1 MTEKEHMEYCAA
13 RIKMFTEM
21 MERCYPEPKNK
32 QPH

>member
-21 MERCYPEPKNK
+21 MGRCYPERN
-32 QPH
+32 